1 MQPAAQGR
9 RDPRKGD
16 MRQSVLVITHNPA
29 IAEAVTNAL
38 RAGGYRPVHTGL
50 ARALRTARETNPVM
64 ALADMRIGAI
74 DRRSIRWFSQEFGIP
89 VILLA
94 ERGGLDVARAFGMG
108 AWDCVTDPTTGAEVL
123 ARVRETLRHH
133 REGTGRSNRTTLE
146 VGRLRLDR
154 LANRA
159 TVAGEERKLT
169 VQEFNLL
176 WELASHAGTVVRH
189 ERLIDWVWKGK
200 HEGSRL
206 ALRQTVKNLR
216 RKLGDDAL
224 DPTHIATVRGLG
236 YRMNA

>member
-1 MQPAAQGR
+1 
-9 RDPRKGD
+9 

-38 RAGGYRPVHTGL
+38 RAGGYQPIHTDL
-50 ARALRTARETNPVM
+50 ARALRIARETNPVL

-94 ERGGLDVARAFGMG
+94 ERGGPDVARAFGMG
-108 AWDCVTDPTTGAEVL
+108 AWDCVTDPGSEEEIL

-146 VGRLRLDR
+146 VGGLRLDR
-154 LANRA
+154 SANRA

-176 WELASHAGTVVRH
+176 WELASHAGTVVHH
-189 ERLIDWVWKGK
+189 ERLIERLWEGK
-200 HEGSRL
+200 HEGTRVT
-206 ALRQTVKNLR
+206 LRQTVKNLR

-224 DPTHIATVRGLG
+224 DPTHIATVHRVG
-236 YRMNA
+236 YRMNV

>member
-1 MQPAAQGR
+1 MI
-9 RDPRKGD
+9 
-16 MRQSVLVITHNPA
+16 QSVLVITHNPA
-29 IAEAVTNAL
+29 IAEAVANAL

-50 ARALRTARETNPVM
+50 ARAVRTARETNPVM

-108 AWDCVTDPTTGAEVL
+108 AWDCVTDPGSEEEIL

-146 VGRLRLDR
+146 VGGLRLDR
-154 LANRA
+154 SGNRA

-176 WELASHAGTVVRH
+176 WELASHAGTAVRH
-189 ERLIDWVWKGK
+189 ERLIERLWEGK
-200 HEGSRL
+200 HEGNL
-206 ALRQTVKNLR
+206 VTLRQTVKNLR

-224 DPTHIATVRGLG
+224 DPTHIATVHRVG
-236 YRMNA
+236 YRMNV

>member
-1 MQPAAQGR
+1 
-9 RDPRKGD
+9 
-16 MRQSVLVITHNPA
+16 
-29 IAEAVTNAL
+29 
-38 RAGGYRPVHTGL
+38 
-50 ARALRTARETNPVM
+50 
-64 ALADMRIGAI
+64 
-74 DRRSIRWFSQEFGIP
+74 
-89 VILLA
+89 
-94 ERGGLDVARAFGMG
+94 MG

-146 VGRLRLDR
+146 VGGLRLDR
-154 LANRA
+154 SVNRA

-189 ERLIDWVWKGK
+189 DLLIDRVWEGK
-200 HEGSRL
+200 QEGNRL

-224 DPTHIATVRGLG
+224 DPTHIATVHGVG